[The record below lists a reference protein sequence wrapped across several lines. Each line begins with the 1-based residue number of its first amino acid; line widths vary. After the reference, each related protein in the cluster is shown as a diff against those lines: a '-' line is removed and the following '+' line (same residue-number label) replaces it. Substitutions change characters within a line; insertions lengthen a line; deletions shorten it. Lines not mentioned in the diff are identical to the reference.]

1 MRHYKEVIRVE
12 RTIRMVMPGR
22 PQMILRKRV
31 AAYTRVSC
39 GKDAML
45 HSLSAQV
52 SYFSELIQRNPEWEY
67 VGVYSEM
74 CPPTMIQMHPPCT
87 PDAP

>member
-1 MRHYKEVIRVE
+1 ME

-22 PQMILRKRV
+22 PQLILRKRV

-52 SYFSELIQRNPEWEY
+52 SYFPSMVRSRFRQARYRLSRSS
-67 VGVYSEM
+67 VSCVMGSL
-74 CPPTMIQMHPPCT
+74 PP
-87 PDAP
+87 ASGRGGA